1 MEILD
6 IQALSFE
13 YPDGKRALEDI
24 SFSLFP
30 GEFALMCGSSG
41 CGKTTLMR
49 LLKREL
55 APHGHM
61 TGQLLYCGR
70 PMADMSD
77 RQAAQEIGMVMQQP
91 ESQIITDRVYQELA
105 FGLES
110 MGIKQEELRLRVGG
124 NRQLLR
130 NKTPGLKEAPTLF
143 PAGRSSCW
151 R

>member
-49 LLKREL
+49 LLKRE
-55 APHGHM
+55 PH
-61 TGQLLYCGR
+61 
-70 PMADMSD
+70 AFV
-77 RQAAQEIGMVMQQP
+77 QAI
-91 ESQIITDRVYQELA
+91 
-105 FGLES
+105 
-110 MGIKQEELRLRVGG
+110 
-124 NRQLLR
+124 
-130 NKTPGLKEAPTLF
+130 
-143 PAGRSSCW
+143 PAGGRYAHEHCCFS
-151 R
+151 

>member
-91 ESQIITDRVYQELA
+91 
-105 FGLES
+105 
-110 MGIKQEELRLRVGG
+110 
-124 NRQLLR
+124 
-130 NKTPGLKEAPTLF
+130 
-143 PAGRSSCW
+143 
-151 R
+151 